1 MKLIGKLIRQ
11 LARAARRG
19 RRVEGRISAL
29 VDEHFALPSRR
40 DGRGRK
46 SQELRAVV
54 RALRHLVRATEWQH
68 QPDLDPNVRREA
80 QALVTTACHGH
91 MPFND
96 LMKQA
101 KVLRGRVNKAGKV
114 RNARQPIKGCEPLQE
129 ELPRRFSVERLHTV
143 ERLARAGRG
152 LGNCAKNND
161 HGLHDDLRQRD
172 SDFYLVSRDAEPEA
186 MFEVDLKSGEITQF
200 LGKENADVDLP
211 RRVLIALLRRLRLN
225 GDHVE
230 ACLRRGAASIFVN
243 GLKDMAKPDWRRRT
257 LMVWCAPGQLVIKEG
272 QRPGGWSR
280 FEWDGKDWDASR
292 ASRRWRL
299 DDLMT
304 RHPKVA
310 RLAREA
316 MKSRGKR

>member
-1 MKLIGKLIRQ
+1 MNLIGKLIRRF
-11 LARAARRG
+11 ARAARRG
-19 RRVEGRISAL
+19 RRAEGRISTL

-54 RALRHLVRATEWQH
+54 RALRHLIRATEWQR

-80 QALVTTACHGH
+80 QALVRTACHGQV
-91 MPFND
+91 PFHD

-101 KVLRGRVNKAGKV
+101 KALRGRVNKAGEM

-129 ELPRRFSVERLHTV
+129 ELPLLFSAERLHTV
-143 ERLARAGRG
+143 ELLARAGRR
-152 LGNCAKNND
+152 LGNCAKDND
-161 HGLHDDLRQRD
+161 HRLHDKLRQRD
-172 SDFYLVSRDAEPEA
+172 SDFYLVRRGTEPEA
-186 MFEVDLKSGEITQF
+186 MFEVDLETCEITEF
-200 LGKENADVDLP
+200 LGKENADVKLP
-211 RRVLIALLRRLRLN
+211 RRVLTALLRRLRLN

-243 GLKDMAKPDWRRRT
+243 GLKDMAEPDWRRRT

-272 QRPGGWSR
+272 RRPGGWSS

-316 MKSRGKR
+316 MKSGGKR